1 MENKKVSKKVLNSL
15 LNDSMR
21 GAIDHLELPKPTKK
35 VKKLLDRSSKNL
47 AAAFADI
54 LKKQNRKSKKDRK
67 DLLYVEEVLQGKK
80 NNKKSK
86 NANGKTAE
94 VVGNLAGD
102 R

>member
-1 MENKKVSKKVLNSL
+1 MENKKISKKVLNSL

-35 VKKLLDRSSKNL
+35 VKKLLDRSSKKL
-47 AAAFADI
+47 AAAFSVI
-54 LKKQNRKSKKDRK
+54 LKKQNKKSKKERK
-67 DLLYVEEVLQGKK
+67 NLLYVEEVLQGKR
-80 NNKKSK
+80 NKKSK
-86 NANGKTAE
+86 HDNGKTTE